1 MPLITR
7 ICWSVFHKVDTI
19 FCLKP
24 SLSFEY
30 ERWLCVSVVDRTN
43 LSAGVLHLRLPF
55 MTQLKRS
62 VLRWIN
68 SVKKFYIHSWAFLVC
83 LCVCYNLLMCVCRFL
98 LKGFSRQPLKWDIF
112 ARNLFVISQ
121 MEDRNKVFCFC
132 SPTLLSG
139 KPSIAVFVIE
149 ILSSLSCFCCWSFTR
164 LSMIASSLI
173 RQFLSYG
180 PCLTQTIIMWNC
192 FCSLQTSS
200 FLDKEISCRN
210 YPNIKCVSFRHF
222 KNDKEQTWVQMCWT
236 FLKMFSLQSRNFT
249 RRFIAV
255 FNLF

>member
-7 ICWSVFHKVDTI
+7 ICWSVFHKIDTI

-121 MEDRNKVFCFC
+121 MEDRNKLFCFC

-139 KPSIAVFVIE
+139 KPSIAVFFIE
-149 ILSSLSCFCCWSFTR
+149 ILSSLSCFSSIFYQTLNDCEFTN
-164 LSMIASSLI
+164 
-173 RQFLSYG
+173 
-180 PCLTQTIIMWNC
+180 QTIFITR
-192 FCSLQTSS
+192 SLFDSNNNNVELFLFTSNQ
-200 FLDKEISCRN
+200 LLLR
-210 YPNIKCVSFRHF
+210 
-222 KNDKEQTWVQMCWT
+222 
-236 FLKMFSLQSRNFT
+236 
-249 RRFIAV
+249 
-255 FNLF
+255 

>member
-98 LKGFSRQPLKWDIF
+98 LKGFSRQPCWRTEILMRYFCKKLICYFPDGGQEQSV
-112 ARNLFVISQ
+112 LF
-121 MEDRNKVFCFC
+121 
-132 SPTLLSG
+132 LLSNIAFG
-139 KPSIAVFVIE
+139 KTLYCCFRYRNIE
-149 ILSSLSCFCCWSFTR
+149 
-164 LSMIASSLI
+164 
-173 RQFLSYG
+173 
-180 PCLTQTIIMWNC
+180 
-192 FCSLQTSS
+192 
-200 FLDKEISCRN
+200 
-210 YPNIKCVSFRHF
+210 
-222 KNDKEQTWVQMCWT
+222 
-236 FLKMFSLQSRNFT
+236 
-249 RRFIAV
+249 
-255 FNLF
+255 